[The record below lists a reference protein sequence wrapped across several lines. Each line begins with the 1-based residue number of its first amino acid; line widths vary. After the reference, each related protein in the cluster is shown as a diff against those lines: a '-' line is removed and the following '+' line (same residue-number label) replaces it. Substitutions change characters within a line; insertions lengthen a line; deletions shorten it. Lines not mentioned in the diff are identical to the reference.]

1 MDITVC
7 ICTHDR
13 PGYLGDCLDGLRR
26 QTVGAGEF
34 DILVVDSASTGD
46 APGQIVRLVADV
58 ANARLLRVDTAGIS
72 LARNAGA
79 EAARGS
85 YIAYIDDDAIPAPDW
100 IERILAA
107 IAETD
112 PSPALIGGRIL
123 PHWEAPLPAWWPPQ
137 LRGTLSII
145 EFEGQGEYRTAAV
158 PPSLE
163 PYGANMVVH
172 VPTLLALGGFGR
184 HSGRVGTVLLSDEE
198 VQLAWRLQAAGFSA
212 RYDPRIVVQHQIQA
226 ARLSPRWLLSRLYWQ
241 GVSTVLDPAAA
252 RRPRRGVA
260 GTAAPARG
268 SGCAGAHRSVAAP
281 QHASGTLPLAA
292 GLCGGFRSRRAR
304 TKARSERV
312 GGVRLYRWQGAV
324 RNFGDEL
331 NTLLWPRLL
340 PNFFDDDPTELF
352 LGIGSVL
359 DARHDATAVKVVAG
373 AGYGGYQALPA
384 LDASWVVHWVR
395 GPRTARLL
403 GLPEAYGLGDP
414 AMLLAVPSNR
424 RRTID
429 RVHAAFRE
437 PGARRLGRGGHCG
450 GYHLDRSARRSGR
463 HHRRDRRLP
472 PGAQRGDARRHRR
485 RRNARAMGRAAA
497 ACTRAPREMARLG
510 GRS

>member
-1 MDITVC
+1 MEITVC

-85 YIAYIDDDAIPAPDW
+85 YIAYVDDDAIPAPDW

-112 PSPALIGGRIL
+112 RSPALIGGRIL
-123 PHWEAPLPAWWPPQ
+123 PRWEAPLPAWWPPE
-137 LRGTLSII
+137 LRSTLSII

-226 ARLSPRWLLSRLYWQ
+226 TRLSLRWLLSRLYWQ
-241 GVSTVLDPAAA
+241 GVSTVLT
-252 RRPRRGVA
+252 R
-260 GTAAPARG
+260 
-268 SGCAGAHRSVAAP
+268 
-281 QHASGTLPLAA
+281 
-292 GLCGGFRSRRAR
+292 
-304 TKARSERV
+304 
-312 GGVRLYRWQGAV
+312 
-324 RNFGDEL
+324 
-331 NTLLWPRLL
+331 
-340 PNFFDDDPTELF
+340 
-352 LGIGSVL
+352 
-359 DARHDATAVKVVAG
+359 
-373 AGYGGYQALPA
+373 
-384 LDASWVVHWVR
+384 
-395 GPRTARLL
+395 RLL
-403 GLPEAYGLGDP
+403 GDPGAVWRELPRR
-414 AMLLAVPSNR
+414 LAV
-424 RRTID
+424 
-429 RVHAAFRE
+429 AAVLAPIGLLPRHCT
-437 PGARRLGRGGHCG
+437 RLVPCRW
-450 GYHLDRSARRSGR
+450 
-463 HHRRDRRLP
+463 RLAYAA
-472 PGAQRGDARRHRR
+472 GFL
-485 RRNARAMGRAAA
+485 RAALGPRPA
-497 ACTRAPREMARLG
+497 ASE
-510 GRS
+510 